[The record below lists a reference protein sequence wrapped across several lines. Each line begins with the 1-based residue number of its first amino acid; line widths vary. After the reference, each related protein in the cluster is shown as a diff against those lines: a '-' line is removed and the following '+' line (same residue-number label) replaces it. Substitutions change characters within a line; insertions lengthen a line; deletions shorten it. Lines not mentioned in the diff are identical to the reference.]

1 MTTPLMGGLLVNS
14 FVDAYEPIKEALIN
28 TTARRK
34 IKIISVLVKIKT
46 T

>member
-1 MTTPLMGGLLVNS
+1 MTTPLMGGLPVNS
-14 FVDAYEPIKEALIN
+14 LVDAYEPKEEALIN

-34 IKIISVLVKIKT
+34 IKIIWVLVKIKT